1 MIDEKYV
8 GLVDQGF
15 NVAIM
20 STFSCGNA
28 LPAIAKYSN
37 LKIKTLGETSGGGA
51 CVLRSTMSDIGLSYV
66 LSGLVEISVERNG
79 AIVNV
84 GKGVEPDVAIAQSSM
99 FDRSV
104 VSAKTIETFAKQ

>member
-20 STFSCGNA
+20 STFSCGT

-66 LSGLVEISVERNG
+66 LSGLVEISVEKNG
-79 AIVNV
+79 TIVNV